1 MFQCRVAVLSLV
13 LLLITLEGEYK
24 PCQLP
29 TLPCKDY
36 MGYKIQR
43 VCLWVKPAMEAG

>member
-1 MFQCRVAVLSLV
+1 MSIAELLFLSLV
-13 LLLITLEGEYK
+13 LLPITLEGEDK
-24 PCQLP
+24 PCHLP

-43 VCLWVKPAMEAG
+43 VWLWVKPVMEAG